1 MNYINP
7 ETKERE
13 QFYALCYER
22 EAITGKNFA
31 YDLKNKR
38 DMIEHFRHYYSQQPF
53 ALPGQNQRIA
63 HVLSEVFQTLGY
75 SNKSFGSLMTNIT
88 DGKDSY
94 RVWGI
99 SSHPKEE
106 YKTLTE
112 LKKAIASGDVI
123 VTGYC
128 KRDQQYDA
136 FISNINKL
144 KEAEKRQV
152 KQEYQYGLQTIRTL
166 KECPELTNRI
176 MSIKSHYKYREPMYG
191 MTGYEL
197 TTKMDPSIIP
207 YIDIYQEKDG
217 LDLKYSDELLI
228 VMSYLSFVNSNKI
241 EAKRYI
247 NRLIKFSIPK
257 HEKTLVE
264 EAFASYL
271 LSATTDD
278 IDPNF

>member
-1 MNYINP
+1 MNYIDP

-22 EAITGKNFA
+22 ETITGKNFA
-31 YDLKNKR
+31 YDIKNKR
-38 DMIEHFRHYYSQQPF
+38 DIIKRFRFHYSQQPF

-144 KEAEKRQV
+144 KEGKNNQL
-152 KQEYQYGLQTIRTL
+152 YQYGLQTIRTL
-166 KECPELTNRI
+166 KKTPDLTNRI
-176 MSIKSHYKYREPMYG
+176 MSIKTHFTYREPMYG

-197 TTKMDPSIIP
+197 TTKMDPAIIP

-228 VMSYLSFVNSNKI
+228 VMSYLSFVTSNKN
-241 EAKRYI
+241 EAKQYVK
-247 NRLIKFSIPK
+247 RLVNFSITNHK
-257 HEKTLVE
+257 KTLVE
-264 EAFASYL
+264 EAFAPYL

-278 IDPNF
+278 IDPIY